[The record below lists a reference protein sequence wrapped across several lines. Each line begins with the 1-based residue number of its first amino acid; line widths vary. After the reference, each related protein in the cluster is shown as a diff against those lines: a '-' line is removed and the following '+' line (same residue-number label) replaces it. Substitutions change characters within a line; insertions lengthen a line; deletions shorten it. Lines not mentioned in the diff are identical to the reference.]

1 MRIIFRGESRMAASK
16 QISIIVPCY
25 NEEETV
31 QHFYEEIIKVTN
43 QISGYKFEFI
53 YVNDGSNDKTVLFIK
68 QLREHDNR
76 VCLIDFSRNFGKE
89 AAMLAGMEYSSGEA
103 VVIMDVDLQD
113 PPQLLP
119 QMIKLYEDGYENV
132 YTRRRNRNGEPP
144 VRSFFAN
151 MFYRVINRM
160 SDVEIIDGARDY
172 RLLSRRAVD
181 DLVSLKETNR
191 FSKGLF
197 QWVGYQSICLEFDHV
212 ERVAGET
219 KWNFMKLVDYAIEGI
234 TAFSNAPLRFATYA
248 GMLIATLSFL
258 YLIYIFLDTIIN
270 GNSTAGWPSIVCIIL
285 FLGGIQLIFLGVI
298 GEYIGRI
305 YNEVKQRPIYIVK
318 EVVK

>member
-1 MRIIFRGESRMAASK
+1 M
-16 QISIIVPCY
+16 PCY
-25 NEEETV
+25 NEQETV
-31 QHFYEEIIKVTN
+31 KCFYDEIIKVTN
-43 QISGYKFEFI
+43 QISGYDFEFI
-53 YVNDGSNDKTVLFIK
+53 YVNDGSKDQTVPFIK
-68 QLREHDNR
+68 QLREQDDR

-89 AAMLAGMEYSSGEA
+89 AAMLAGMEHSSGEV

-144 VRSFFAN
+144 IRSFFAN
-151 MFYRVINRM
+151 MFYRIINRM
-160 SDVEIIDGARDY
+160 SDIEIIDGARDY

-181 DLVSLKETNR
+181 DLVSLKEANR

-219 KWNFMKLVDYAIEGI
+219 KWNFMKLADYAIEGI
-234 TAFSNAPLRFATYA
+234 TAFSNAPLRFATYT
-248 GMLIATLSFL
+248 GMFIASLSFL
-258 YLIYIFLDTIIN
+258 YLLYIFFDTMIN
-270 GNSTAGWPSIVCIIL
+270 GNSTAGWPSIVCIML

-318 EVVK
+318 ELVK

>member
-1 MRIIFRGESRMAASK
+1 MFDIILGGSTVEK
-16 QISIIVPCY
+16 NISIIIPCY
-25 NEEETV
+25 NEQETV
-31 QHFYEEIIKVTN
+31 NRFYEEIKKVTDE
-43 QISGYKFEFI
+43 IVGYSFEFI
-53 YVNDGSNDKTVLFIK
+53 YINDGSKDQTASLVKKLHAK
-68 QLREHDNR
+68 DER
-76 VCLIDFSRNFGKE
+76 VCLVDFSRNFGKE
-89 AAMLAGMEYSSGEA
+89 AAMLAGMEQAQGDA
-103 VVIMDVDLQD
+103 IVIMDVDLQD
-113 PPQLLP
+113 PPELLP
-119 QMIKLYEDGYENV
+119 KMIKLYEDGYENI
-132 YTRRRNRNGEPP
+132 YTRRRNRDGEPP
-144 VRSFFAN
+144 IRSFFAN
-151 MFYRVINRM
+151 LFYKLINRM

-181 DLVSLKETNR
+181 ELVKLKEANR

-197 QWVGYQSICLEFDHV
+197 QWVGYDSICLEFNHV

-248 GMLIATLSFL
+248 GIGIALIAFL
-258 YLIYIFLDTIIN
+258 YLIYIFIATMVK
-270 GNSTAGWPSIVCIIL
+270 GSTTAGWPSLVCIIL

-305 YNEVKQRPIYIVK
+305 YNEVKERPIYIVK